1 MPLQHP
7 SHCSLHL
14 SPLCYGE
21 NAKNGTFLIV
31 KYDTLII
38 KLNTKVTCI
47 EYMVPMIIFTS
58 KKEKLLKMDSECEMT
73 QREVFRAGN
82 G

>member
-1 MPLQHP
+1 M
-7 SHCSLHL
+7 
-14 SPLCYGE
+14 
-21 NAKNGTFLIV
+21 IV

-47 EYMVPMIIFTS
+47 DYMVPMIIFRS

-73 QREVFRAGN
+73 
-82 G
+82 

>member
-1 MPLQHP
+1 M
-7 SHCSLHL
+7 
-14 SPLCYGE
+14 
-21 NAKNGTFLIV
+21 IV